1 MARRVAQ
8 MADTFESE
16 RRLLYPIGE
25 PVTLYSGDFKHAQ
38 ELNRGQDAE
47 RQDEEK
53 HGKILLSPKQCKVNR
68 CRRGKAT
75 HVL

>member
-47 RQDEEK
+47 GQDE
-53 HGKILLSPKQCKVNR
+53 
-68 CRRGKAT
+68 
-75 HVL
+75 